1 MPGSVPRGG
10 RSAKLVGASEILSVL
25 LWLRIS
31 HPRYSEWDLASGRP
45 RMLRPGLSLAS
56 SSTSLFSPSFSLR
69 SVTVAR
75 HPTASTQRRSHDDG
89 AFEPDHGRAPAP
101 GVAPAAGAGLGT
113 SRRVWRGRGSG
124 GGALSSRGVEA
135 VAVGVD
141 PQRAA
146 VQAQQVS
153 TAARSV
159 HRWGLTMTPMGISSP
174 RACDRCR

>member
-69 SVTVAR
+69 IASVAR
-75 HPTASTQRRSHDDG
+75 RLYSQHATPVRRRWSLRARPRTSTSARSRPSCRRRPRDKQEGLARARERRQGPQQSGSRSRRSRRRSSKSGGSSSAGEHRG
-89 AFEPDHGRAPAP
+89 AQCPS
-101 GVAPAAGAGLGT
+101 LGT
-113 SRRVWRGRGSG
+113 HHDSDGHFI
-124 GGALSSRGVEA
+124 
-135 VAVGVD
+135 
-141 PQRAA
+141 
-146 VQAQQVS
+146 
-153 TAARSV
+153 T
-159 HRWGLTMTPMGISSP
+159 